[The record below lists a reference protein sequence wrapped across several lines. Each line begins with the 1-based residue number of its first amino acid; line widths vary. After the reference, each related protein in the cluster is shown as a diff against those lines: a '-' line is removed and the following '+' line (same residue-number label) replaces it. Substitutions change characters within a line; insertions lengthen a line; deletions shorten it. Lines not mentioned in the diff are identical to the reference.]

1 MCNVV
6 KHFNAQLINSTV
18 STSTFQ
24 RVHQKADSIHSKLVK
39 AGLTI
44 NFICLDGIQT
54 SPLNVVLRLAGGGHG
69 SLCSAMWHWCWH
81 LGTCDQCAGVS
92 WRHTS
97 PLSRHSSPAIYNQL
111 NIYAAPFISRRPGRR
126 SSDGG
131 RRRRKGR
138 VAMST
143 CQCPPLLSALCALL
157 SSPDIIDGKLYAWHP
172 VLDNK

>member
-1 MCNVV
+1 M
-6 KHFNAQLINSTV
+6 L
-18 STSTFQ
+18 
-24 RVHQKADSIHSKLVK
+24 K
-39 AGLTI
+39 AGLTV
-44 NFICLDGIQT
+44 NCWLLFVWMELKQAPLMLCWGWQGEAMAVCALQCDTGAGIWGHVT
-54 SPLNVVLRLAGGGHG
+54 NVPVSAGGTH
-69 SLCSAMWHWCWH
+69 
-81 LGTCDQCAGVS
+81 
-92 WRHTS
+92 RHCPATA
-97 PLSRHSSPAIYNQL
+97 PQLSTFYNQL